1 MIKNALL
8 SIPGHDLEVVHEV
21 LDAERLLV
29 DVGRVASS
37 SQASHGGQVPA
48 VSTHCLNYEDS
59 TFGTLK
65 KNRSYK
71 VTGKLLMHC
80 KGHCDSHTKIQSAMG
95 CIV

>member
-1 MIKNALL
+1 M

-29 DVGRVASS
+29 DVGGVASS

-59 TFGTLK
+59 TFGTLE
-65 KNRSYK
+65 KN
-71 VTGKLLMHC
+71 
-80 KGHCDSHTKIQSAMG
+80 AW
-95 CIV
+95 